1 MAMANTRYAES
12 KKHAVFFFSFLS
24 VCAYSFRYS
33 FQFAFDISGTIV
45 ERTKLQMEA
54 LKTITYAS
62 SKANGAFLALI
73 GKDFYSMFKV
83 RTF

>member
-1 MAMANTRYAES
+1 
-12 KKHAVFFFSFLS
+12 VPILFVILFSLHLIFPEQLLK
-24 VCAYSFRYS
+24 
-33 FQFAFDISGTIV
+33 
-45 ERTKLQMEA
+45 ELELQMEA

>member
-1 MAMANTRYAES
+1 
-12 KKHAVFFFSFLS
+12 
-24 VCAYSFRYS
+24 
-33 FQFAFDISGTIV
+33 
-45 ERTKLQMEA
+45 MEA

-83 RTF
+83 RTFDFDFIFTLYE

>member
-1 MAMANTRYAES
+1 MLKARSMR
-12 KKHAVFFFSFLS
+12 FFFLLS
-24 VCAYSFRYS
+24 VCAYSFHYS
-33 FQFAFDISGTIV
+33 FQFAFDISEQLLKEV
-45 ERTKLQMEA
+45 ELQMEA
-54 LKTITYAS
+54 LKTITNAS